1 MARLIDT
8 RESYE
13 SSTQEESWTLREAH
27 LGRASIGGGCL
38 SDRRHPHI
46 AAVSFLYVW
55 KMLGAFDSAN
65 ARRADGLLELG

>member
-1 MARLIDT
+1 M
-8 RESYE
+8 
-13 SSTQEESWTLREAH
+13 REAH